1 MSQFPPPTQEVPAPR
16 PQGASFV
23 ATRPYR
29 VLSFPGAG
37 LDTVMQMGVIHAL
50 LVSRRKPPE
59 MVAGISVGAITATAL
74 GEVFHASA
82 GPNATAREDEE
93 VRVARFCELLEA
105 FRNAP
110 STVLKGFFPD
120 PLETNAAYALKPVEL
135 PRHFKEERD
144 SREDS
149 VASRT
154 GLIRLLNTLI
164 KLQVRVKV
172 VTQFIRVFMG
182 WTAVEDA
189 PGSVS
194 WVKRARLI

>member
-1 MSQFPPPTQEVPAPR
+1 MSQYPPPTNEVPAPQ
-16 PQGASFV
+16 PQEPR
-23 ATRPYR
+23 ATGTQPYR
-29 VLSFPGAG
+29 VISFPGAG

-50 LVSRRKPPE
+50 LVARRKPPE

-74 GEVFHASA
+74 GEVFHATA
-82 GPNATAREDEE
+82 GPRATAREDEE
-93 VRVARFCELLEA
+93 VRVARVCELLEA

-164 KLQVRVKV
+164 KLKVRVKV
-172 VTQFIRVFMG
+172 VTQLIRVVMG
-182 WTAVEDA
+182 WTAIDDT
-189 PGSVS
+189 
-194 WVKRARLI
+194 